1 MEEICVSKS
10 TGLALQLELNL
21 PFLLCFTLNLRAIF
35 QVQAPEGLIINW
47 KVDLTEG
54 FLRYRLGGLILF
66 WTGLYNEGLI
76 FGILQ
81 YLERLFKALRKGLAL

>member
-35 QVQAPEGLIINW
+35 QVHAPQGLIIGR
-47 KVDLTEG
+47 V
-54 FLRYRLGGLILF
+54 I
-66 WTGLYNEGLI
+66 
-76 FGILQ
+76 
-81 YLERLFKALRKGLAL
+81 